1 MTRALA
7 EGIFLGITLA
17 FLVGPAFV
25 SLIQTSIHRG
35 FIAGVQFA
43 AGISLSDIML
53 IALSY
58 IGLLQIFNSNE
69 QYLALGVIGGIIII
83 VLGIIT
89 YNRKYSIPSN
99 INLNLKVKTGRFF
112 KYLSKGFFLNIFNPF
127 LLIFWISVMGLVKT
141 KYLIPSREAHLFL
154 AGCIAAV
161 FSTDLIKVIIARK
174 IKDYLNIKTLT
185 LLNRIVGSMLVLFG
199 VVLIM
204 RVVFFK

>member
-17 FLVGPAFV
+17 FLVGPAFI

-35 FIAGVQFA
+35 FFAGVQFA
-43 AGISLSDIML
+43 AGISLSDMVL

-58 IGLLQIFNSNE
+58 IGLLQVFNSNE

-99 INLNLKVKTGRFF
+99 INLNLKVKTSRFF

-127 LLIFWISVMGLVKT
+127 LLIFWVSVMGLVKT
-141 KYLIPSREAHLFL
+141 KYLMPSSEAHIFL
-154 AGCIAAV
+154 VGCIAAV
-161 FSTDLIKVIIARK
+161 FGTDLIKVIIARK

-199 VVLIM
+199 IVLIM
-204 RVVFFK
+204 RVVFFI